1 MGDGNDPGHE
11 PGITEESV
19 KTQISEAVEAA
30 ENRMEA
36 KYQARIDALEA
47 EKKAR
52 DAEKKARDLLEFREG
67 LKKGYQDKAVELYE
81 ALVKDPVLWV
91 RENGDKLFITA
102 EGGAVK
108 GSPVIEDGKSMAL
121 DHQAEMR
128 KIYEG
133 A

>member
-30 ENRMEA
+30 EARMEA

-52 DAEKKARDLLEFREG
+52 DLVEFSRR
-67 LKKGYQDKAVELYE
+67 LKKGHQEKAAELFE
-81 ALVKDPVLWV
+81 ALQKDPVKWLE
-91 RENGDKLFITA
+91 ENADKLFVAT
-102 EGGAVK
+102 EVGGVQ
-108 GSPVIEDGKSMAL
+108 GSPVIEDGKSTAL

>member
-30 ENRMEA
+30 EKRMEA

-52 DAEKKARDLLEFREG
+52 DLVEFSRR
-67 LKKGYQDKAVELYE
+67 LKKGHQEKAAELFE
-81 ALVKDPVLWV
+81 ALQKDPVKWLE
-91 RENGDKLFITA
+91 ENADKLFV
-102 EGGAVK
+102 AVESQGTK
-108 GSPVIEDGKSMAL
+108 GSPVIEDGKSTAL